1 MKKHF
6 ALLLSLALL
15 APMVAIGI
23 DYESIINSEAT
34 INREVAPDTVSIKF
48 YVEDSGTNVQDVKAK
63 NDKTVNA
70 AIEAIKKVLGK
81 DDSIKTISYSIN
93 NIYSYKDKV
102 RIFQKYQVTNGFEVK
117 TKDLDKISNI
127 IKIATDKGVK
137 RVERLNFTL
146 SNSEAVCN
154 EVMAQSAQMAK
165 RRASEIAKSLDSEIL
180 KVKSV
185 NTYCS
190 LSSSYVQPREYSNK
204 MLSAGAMEDTVS
216 AEADVAIE
224 PGTINVRAN
233 ANLSFY
239 LK

>member
-6 ALLLSLALL
+6 ALLLGLALL

-48 YVEDSGTNVQDVKAK
+48 YVEDTGTNVQDVKAK

-70 AIEAIKKVLGK
+70 AIEAIKKVLGN

-117 TKDLDKISNI
+117 TKDLDKISSI

-165 RRASEIAKSLDSEIL
+165 RRASEIAKSLNSEIL
-180 KVKSV
+180 KVKNV

-190 LSSSYVQPREYSNK
+190 LSSSYVQPRMYANK
-204 MLSAGAMEDTVS
+204 MLSAGAMEDSTSEAEVS
-216 AEADVAIE
+216 IE
-224 PGTINVRAN
+224 PGTINIRAN